1 MRQQSWRHTV
11 RHAKQGRVLLALDG
25 ALWLSCWVSCL
36 LPFGRAADQHGLDLC
51 HDQGQVNQHASAVSC
66 DRCAETITSMQCL
79 PLDFRRLCRHTDSQV
94 WSWWCGP
101 CAAQR
106 YSVPLGDCRSRT
118 MSRTELFVAVPM
130 HTPSRA
136 MFKA

>member
-1 MRQQSWRHTV
+1 MDM
-11 RHAKQGRVLLALDG
+11 A
-25 ALWLSCWVSCL
+25 
-36 LPFGRAADQHGLDLC
+36 
-51 HDQGQVNQHASAVSC
+51 
-66 DRCAETITSMQCL
+66 TITSMQCL
-79 PLDFRRLCRHTDSQV
+79 PADFMRLCLHTALKLRGLS
-94 WSWWCGP
+94 P

-136 MFKA
+136 MFSA